1 MEETATP
8 TVRRCS
14 LCGEEGHIR
23 SNKHFHPLVDEVVEL
38 VVEEIPI
45 EEPLSIEIPIE
56 EPLSIEI
63 PIEEPL
69 SIEIPIEEPLSIE
82 IPIEEIA
89 PLEEVVIEMPP
100 IDEVVVLKKKTV
112 FNTLNYGKKKPTEYH
127 QLKVGR

>member
-1 MEETATP
+1 MEETATA

-23 SNKHFHPLVDEVVEL
+23 SNKYFHPLVDEVVEL

-56 EPLSIEI
+56 E
-63 PIEEPL
+63 
-69 SIEIPIEEPLSIE
+69 
-82 IPIEEIA
+82 IA
-89 PLEEVVIEMPP
+89 PLEEVVIEMPT

-127 QLKVGR
+127 QLKVGRR

>member
-38 VVEEIPI
+38 VVE
-45 EEPLSIEIPIE
+45 EIPIE